1 MPRPTG
7 VTKLSNG
14 YVEAVDRDFY
24 IAIPKS
30 VWAAIAIS
38 ALTNGGQ
45 NLDLAESRIA
55 HEWDILHRNG
65 IVPQTLDKL
74 ARSKL

>member
-1 MPRPTG
+1 MPRPMG
-7 VTKLSNG
+7 VTKLSNE
-14 YVEAVDRDFY
+14 YADAIDRDFY
-24 IAIPKS
+24 ISVPKS

-45 NLDLAESRIA
+45 DLDLAESRIA